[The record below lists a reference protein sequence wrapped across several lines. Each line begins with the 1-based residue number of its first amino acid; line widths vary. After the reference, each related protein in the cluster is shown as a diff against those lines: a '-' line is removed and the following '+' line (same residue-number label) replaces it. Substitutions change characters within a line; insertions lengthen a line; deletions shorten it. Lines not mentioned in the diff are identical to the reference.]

1 MPRNAR
7 TSVKDKGRSGA
18 GSLEP
23 VRLADGRNEQASA
36 LETAQTGSSTCAN
49 AELRKS
55 CVQSDAVAL
64 SPSGE
69 LTIADAAELH
79 EKLLRALGGGLELSL
94 DLGQVTYADAAI
106 LQLLSAAQKSAA
118 VRAGKVVLRN
128 VSEPLVRDAKTVG
141 LGAVLQNDSDDT
153 QPVSD

>member
-1 MPRNAR
+1 
-7 TSVKDKGRSGA
+7 
-18 GSLEP
+18 
-23 VRLADGRNEQASA
+23 
-36 LETAQTGSSTCAN
+36 
-49 AELRKS
+49 
-55 CVQSDAVAL
+55 VQSDAVAL